1 MNKTEEKENKSKPK
15 KTKKKTGWYE
25 LTSSK
30 EDFQNIV
37 RVLNRYYDLFPSAN
51 HPTPAHVFREDI
63 VQSTV
68 ENLRV
73 FLKKFGTY
81 EFLIVVEISNEKG
94 ARMDSWIHIDG
105 VSQERVT
112 MTEKGNLE
120 HPVFRIVCLE
130 DLFLSHTKPVGKGFH
145 PKVEDLVL

>member
-1 MNKTEEKENKSKPK
+1 MNKIEEKEIKPKPK

-25 LTSSK
+25 LTSAK

-37 RVLNRYYDLFPSAN
+37 RILNRYYNLFPAAN
-51 HPTPAHVFREDI
+51 HPTPAHKFREDI
-63 VQSTV
+63 VQSV
-68 ENLRV
+68 IENLRV

-81 EFLIVVEISNEKG
+81 EFLIVVEISSPQGK
-94 ARMDSWIHIDG
+94 RMDSWIHIDG

-130 DLFLSHTKPVGKGFH
+130 DLFLSHTKPVEKGFD
-145 PKVEDLVL
+145 PKAEDLIL